1 MKFPAPLVSGTLLKR
16 HRRSLVDVKLDDGRI
31 VTAHNASFGQMTACS
46 EIGRPVLLSESLHEG
61 RRHPHTWEMIDMNGV
76 WVGVNPANARKAVLE
91 AIADKEIPLLHDH
104 ELQKDVSFGRG
115 RQIDLILEGMEQNSF
130 VNIHNVTWAESD
142 VACFPDAVSPPAQK
156 SMQGLAAIARQGH
169 RAVAI
174 FVVQRSDCSRFK
186 PAEHVDK
193 DFLKAFLAAENAGVE
208 VLPYRAVVTPQE
220 VTLGTLIPY
229 SSS

>member
-1 MKFPAPLVSGTLLKR
+1 MKFTAPLVHGILHKR

-46 EIGRPVLLSESLHEG
+46 EIGRPVLLSESLNEG
-61 RRHPHTWEMIDMNGV
+61 RRHPHTWEMIDMNSV

-91 AIADKEIPLLHDH
+91 AMAGKAIPLLKEH
-104 ELQKDVSFGRG
+104 ELQHEASFGRS
-115 RQIDLILEGMEQNSF
+115 RKIDLILEGMEHNCF
-130 VNIHNVTWAESD
+130 VNIHSATWAEND
-142 VACFPDAVSPPAQK
+142 IAYFPDAVSPPAQK
-156 SMQGLAAIARQGH
+156 SMQELAAIARQGH

-174 FVVQRSDCSRFK
+174 FVVQRADCSRFK

-193 DFLKAFLAAENAGVE
+193 DFLKAILAAESAGVE
-208 VLPYRAVVTPQE
+208 ILAYRAVVTPQE
-220 VTLGTLIPY
+220 VTLGSLIPY